1 VTEAGAEALLFE
13 RVWAPIREVLRRRC
27 LGHAMKTAAVSV
39 RGVDIGLSGV
49 LAEQGE
55 DDLSAVRRPS
65 WIEGSAIDA
74 QSDPSETFSGGAHNK
89 EPSTTGEQDLSAVRR
104 PATGFLGQAPRRYAP
119 HVVVAQ
125 PHDEQRLV
133 RTFRTPGVDAEED
146 DLLVIGRIVARSVF
160 AARVKS
166 DPSEAAPCRPP
177 DRVDAVP
184 AGVTFAEASTGE
196 PCRVSRPPDRR

>member
-1 VTEAGAEALLFE
+1 
-13 RVWAPIREVLRRRC
+13 
-27 LGHAMKTAAVSV
+27 MKTAAVSV

-125 PHDEQRLV
+125 LTTNSAWFAPSGRLGLM
-133 RTFRTPGVDAEED
+133 RRKTIC
-146 DLLVIGRIVARSVF
+146 LLS
-160 AARVKS
+160 
-166 DPSEAAPCRPP
+166 
-177 DRVDAVP
+177 
-184 AGVTFAEASTGE
+184 GE
-196 PCRVSRPPDRR
+196 